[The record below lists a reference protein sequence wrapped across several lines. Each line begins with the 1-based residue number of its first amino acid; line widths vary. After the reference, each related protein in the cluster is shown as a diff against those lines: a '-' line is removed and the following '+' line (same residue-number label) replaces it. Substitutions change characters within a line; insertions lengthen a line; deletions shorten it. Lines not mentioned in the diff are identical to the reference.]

1 MGSIRTLLA
10 ISVLF
15 YHAYGVVF
23 VGGSLAVQLFFLIS
37 GFLISFVLVEAKTY
51 GTVEAFYKNRALR
64 LFPLYLLVA
73 LGTLALYLGAYVVL
87 GIESPF
93 IETYRDI
100 DWTGR
105 IALTLSNLFI
115 FGQDWIMFTSV
126 QDGTYQVTGYYWPT
140 EVRVWDGLLIEPGW
154 SLGVELTFYLVAP
167 FILPN
172 RKLLVTLLCA
182 SLALRVGFIWAG
194 FGLKDPWF
202 YRFFPTELALFLIG
216 ALSHQVLLPRFKANG
231 WLTQRTSIAVTAF
244 VAFYCAVFFL
254 LPGRATHHVTL
265 FLVMAVAL
273 PFLFHFQNS
282 FRWDRKIGDL
292 SYPIY
297 IVHSTIIVPVS
308 FAFDRIKGDP
318 GYEGLDMGFVV
329 LGLTLIVSILLH
341 QFVDKRVERMRDRVR
356 GRKKP
361 GADPEVSPMA
371 QALKA

>member
-37 GFLISFVLVEAKTY
+37 GFLISFVLVEARTY
-51 GTVEAFYKNRALR
+51 GTAGAFYKNRALR
-64 LFPLYLLVA
+64 LFPLYFIVA
-73 LGTLALYLGAYVVL
+73 LGTLALYLTAYFVL

-93 IETYRDI
+93 IEVFRDI
-100 DWTGR
+100 DWSGR
-105 IALTLSNLFI
+105 IALALSNLLI

-126 QDGTYQVTGYYWPT
+126 QDGRFQLTGYYWPT
-140 EVRVWDGLLIEPGW
+140 EVPVWDGLLIEPGW

-167 FILPN
+167 FILTN
-172 RKLLVTLLCA
+172 RKLLVALLLA
-182 SLALRVGFIWAG
+182 SLALRVSFIMAG

-216 ALSHQVLLPRFKANG
+216 ALSHQLLLPRFKANG
-231 WLTQRTSIAVTAF
+231 WLTRHVSVAVTVL
-244 VAFYCAVFFL
+244 VALYCAVFFL

-265 FLVMAVAL
+265 FVVMAVAL

-297 IVHSTIIVPVS
+297 IVHSTIIVPVA

-318 GYEGLDMGFVV
+318 GYEGLDMAFVV
-329 LGLTLIVSILLH
+329 LGLTLGVSILLH
-341 QFVDKRVERMRDRVR
+341 QIVDKRVERMRDRVR
-356 GRKKP
+356 GRKKT
-361 GADPEVSPMA
+361 GADPEVSRKA
-371 QALKA
+371 QPAGA